1 MLFDENIV
9 GVKRDVFISA
19 VQKELP
25 KAEDRPD
32 GELLSTGFA
41 KPIYLLPLFQKKIA
55 YGANHWPFSYDDTS
69 MKIDYSKGICPVTED
84 IEENKMFINDYVRPP
99 ANIDDMKDVVN
110 AFVKVYENKKDLYI
124 DLHGNIFPT
133 STKFSERV
141 ILIHTADNINFDL
154 KNINSTD
161 YGKKIFT
168 MINYIINDIF
178 LSKIISEIDINYNK
192 NIIIYPQVS
201 KQKIIFGYPEKID
214 VKFDKL
220 MLFYKKILPAKGWN
234 TYKSVNLKFK
244 NQIICDKKA

>member
-1 MLFDENIV
+1 MIKILKNFIYILITLFIV
-9 GVKRDVFISA
+9 VIVIFSFKKNSSPI
-19 VQKELP
+19 KEIVIN
-25 KAEDRPD
+25 
-32 GELLSTGFA
+32 S
-41 KPIYLLPLFQKKIA
+41 
-55 YGANHWPFSYDDTS
+55 
-69 MKIDYSKGICPVTED
+69 
-84 IEENKMFINDYVRPP
+84 ENKFLDRFQIESLITEKMDKDSIIKNVNIIEKNIL
-99 ANIDDMKDVVN
+99 ANP
-110 AFVKVYENKKDLYI
+110 FVKEIKLYQDLSNKLIVDLVQYQPIARLVYENKKDLYI
-124 DLHGNIFPT
+124 DLHGNIFPI
-133 STKFSERV
+133 STKFSERF

-234 TYKSVNLKFK
+234 TYKTVNLKFK

>member
-1 MLFDENIV
+1 MIKILKNFIYILITLFIV
-9 GVKRDVFISA
+9 VIVIFSFKKNSSPI
-19 VQKELP
+19 KEIVIN
-25 KAEDRPD
+25 
-32 GELLSTGFA
+32 S
-41 KPIYLLPLFQKKIA
+41 
-55 YGANHWPFSYDDTS
+55 
-69 MKIDYSKGICPVTED
+69 
-84 IEENKMFINDYVRPP
+84 ENKFLDRFQIESLITEKMDKDSIIKNVNIIEKNIL
-99 ANIDDMKDVVN
+99 ANP
-110 AFVKVYENKKDLYI
+110 FVKEIKLYQDLSNKLIVDLVQYQPIARLVYENKKDLYI

-141 ILIHTADNINFDL
+141 ILIHTVDNINFDL

>member
-1 MLFDENIV
+1 MIKILKNFIYILTTLFIV
-9 GVKRDVFISA
+9 VIVIFSFKNNLNPI
-19 VQKELP
+19 KEIVVN
-25 KAEDRPD
+25 
-32 GELLSTGFA
+32 S
-41 KPIYLLPLFQKKIA
+41 
-55 YGANHWPFSYDDTS
+55 
-69 MKIDYSKGICPVTED
+69 
-84 IEENKMFINDYVRPP
+84 ENKFLDRYQIESLITEKMDKDSIIRNVNIIEKNIL
-99 ANIDDMKDVVN
+99 ANP
-110 AFVKVYENKKDLYI
+110 FVKEIKLYQDLSNKLIVDLVQYQPIARLVSENKKDFYI

-141 ILIHTADNINFDL
+141 LLIHTADNINFDL

-201 KQKIIFGYPEKID
+201 KQKIIFGYPEQID

-234 TYKSVNLKFK
+234 TYKTVNLKFK
-244 NQIICDKKA
+244 NQIICDKKV

>member
-1 MLFDENIV
+1 MIKILKNFIYILTTLFIV
-9 GVKRDVFISA
+9 VIVIFSFKNNSNPI
-19 VQKELP
+19 KEIVVN
-25 KAEDRPD
+25 
-32 GELLSTGFA
+32 S
-41 KPIYLLPLFQKKIA
+41 
-55 YGANHWPFSYDDTS
+55 
-69 MKIDYSKGICPVTED
+69 
-84 IEENKMFINDYVRPP
+84 ENKFLDRYQIESLITEKMDKDSIIKNVNIIEKNIL
-99 ANIDDMKDVVN
+99 ANP
-110 AFVKVYENKKDLYI
+110 FVKEIKLYQDLSNKLIVDLVQYQPIARLVSENKKDFYI

-141 ILIHTADNINFDL
+141 LLIHTADNINFDL

-201 KQKIIFGYPEKID
+201 KQKIIFGYPEQID

-234 TYKSVNLKFK
+234 TYKTVNLKFK
-244 NQIICDKKA
+244 NQIICDKKV

>member
-1 MLFDENIV
+1 MIKILKNFIYILTTLFIV
-9 GVKRDVFISA
+9 VIVIFSFKNNSNPI
-19 VQKELP
+19 KEIVVN
-25 KAEDRPD
+25 
-32 GELLSTGFA
+32 S
-41 KPIYLLPLFQKKIA
+41 
-55 YGANHWPFSYDDTS
+55 
-69 MKIDYSKGICPVTED
+69 
-84 IEENKMFINDYVRPP
+84 ENKFLDRYQIESLITEKMDKDSIIKN
-99 ANIDDMKDVVN
+99 ANIIEKN
-110 AFVKVYENKKDLYI
+110 ILANPFVKEIKLYQDLSNKLIVDLVQYQPIARLVSENKKDFYI

-141 ILIHTADNINFDL
+141 LLIHTADNINFDL

-201 KQKIIFGYPEKID
+201 KQKIIFGYPEQID

-234 TYKSVNLKFK
+234 TYKTVNLKFK
-244 NQIICDKKA
+244 NQIICDKKV

>member
-1 MLFDENIV
+1 MIKILKNFIYILTTLFIV
-9 GVKRDVFISA
+9 VIIIFSFKNNSSPI
-19 VQKELP
+19 KEIVVN
-25 KAEDRPD
+25 
-32 GELLSTGFA
+32 S
-41 KPIYLLPLFQKKIA
+41 
-55 YGANHWPFSYDDTS
+55 
-69 MKIDYSKGICPVTED
+69 
-84 IEENKMFINDYVRPP
+84 ENKFLDRYQIESLITEKMDKDSIIKN
-99 ANIDDMKDVVN
+99 ANIIEKNILANPFVKEIKLYQDLSNKLIVDVVQYQPI
-110 AFVKVYENKKDLYI
+110 ARLISENKKDFYI

-141 ILIHTADNINFDL
+141 LLIHTDDNINYDL

-161 YGKKIFT
+161 YGKKIFV

-201 KQKIIFGYPEKID
+201 KQKIIFGYPEQID

-234 TYKSVNLKFK
+234 TYKTVNLKFK
-244 NQIICDKKA
+244 NQIICDKKV

>member
-1 MLFDENIV
+1 MIKILKNFIYILTTLFIV
-9 GVKRDVFISA
+9 VIVIFFFKNTSSPI
-19 VQKELP
+19 KEIVVN
-25 KAEDRPD
+25 
-32 GELLSTGFA
+32 S
-41 KPIYLLPLFQKKIA
+41 
-55 YGANHWPFSYDDTS
+55 
-69 MKIDYSKGICPVTED
+69 
-84 IEENKMFINDYVRPP
+84 ENKFLDRYQIESLITEKMDKDSIIKNVNIIEKNIL
-99 ANIDDMKDVVN
+99 ANP
-110 AFVKVYENKKDLYI
+110 FVKEIKLYQDLSNKLIVDLVQYQPIARLVSENKKDFYI

-141 ILIHTADNINFDL
+141 LLIHTADNINFDL

-168 MINYIINDIF
+168 MINYIINDTF

-201 KQKIIFGYPEKID
+201 KQKIIFGYPEQID

-234 TYKSVNLKFK
+234 TYKTVNLKFK
-244 NQIICDKKA
+244 NQIICDKKS

>member
-1 MLFDENIV
+1 MIKILKNFIYILITLFIV
-9 GVKRDVFISA
+9 VIVIFSFKKNLSPI
-19 VQKELP
+19 KEIVIN
-25 KAEDRPD
+25 
-32 GELLSTGFA
+32 S
-41 KPIYLLPLFQKKIA
+41 
-55 YGANHWPFSYDDTS
+55 
-69 MKIDYSKGICPVTED
+69 
-84 IEENKMFINDYVRPP
+84 ENKFLDRFQIESLITEKMDKDSIIKNVNIIEKNIL
-99 ANIDDMKDVVN
+99 ANP
-110 AFVKVYENKKDLYI
+110 FVKEIKLYQDLSNKLIVDLVQYQPIARLVYENKKDLYI
-124 DLHGNIFPT
+124 DLHGNIFPI

-234 TYKSVNLKFK
+234 TYKTVNLKFK

>member
-1 MLFDENIV
+1 MIKILKNFIYILITLFIV
-9 GVKRDVFISA
+9 VIVIFSFKKNSNPI
-19 VQKELP
+19 KEIVIN
-25 KAEDRPD
+25 
-32 GELLSTGFA
+32 S
-41 KPIYLLPLFQKKIA
+41 
-55 YGANHWPFSYDDTS
+55 
-69 MKIDYSKGICPVTED
+69 
-84 IEENKMFINDYVRPP
+84 ENKFLDRFQIESLITEKMDKDSIIKNVNIIEKNIL
-99 ANIDDMKDVVN
+99 ANP
-110 AFVKVYENKKDLYI
+110 FVKEIKLYQDLSNKLIVDLVQYQPIARLVYENKKDLYI

-141 ILIHTADNINFDL
+141 ILIHTADNINLDL

>member
-1 MLFDENIV
+1 MIKILKNFIYILTTLFIV
-9 GVKRDVFISA
+9 VIVIFSFKNNSNPI
-19 VQKELP
+19 KEIVVN
-25 KAEDRPD
+25 
-32 GELLSTGFA
+32 S
-41 KPIYLLPLFQKKIA
+41 
-55 YGANHWPFSYDDTS
+55 
-69 MKIDYSKGICPVTED
+69 
-84 IEENKMFINDYVRPP
+84 ENKFLDRYQIESLITEKMDKDSIIKNVNIIEKNIL
-99 ANIDDMKDVVN
+99 ANP
-110 AFVKVYENKKDLYI
+110 FVKEIKLYQDLSNKLIVDLVQYQPIARLVYENKKDLYI

-141 ILIHTADNINFDL
+141 LLIHTADNINFDL

>member
-1 MLFDENIV
+1 MIKILKNFIYILITLFIV
-9 GVKRDVFISA
+9 VIVIFSFKKNSSPI
-19 VQKELP
+19 KEIVIN
-25 KAEDRPD
+25 
-32 GELLSTGFA
+32 S
-41 KPIYLLPLFQKKIA
+41 
-55 YGANHWPFSYDDTS
+55 
-69 MKIDYSKGICPVTED
+69 
-84 IEENKMFINDYVRPP
+84 ENKFLDRFQIESLITEKMDKDSIIKNVNIIEKNIL
-99 ANIDDMKDVVN
+99 ANP
-110 AFVKVYENKKDLYI
+110 FVKEIKLYQDLSNKLIVDLVQYQPIARLVSENKKDFYI

-141 ILIHTADNINFDL
+141 LLIHTADDINFDL

-168 MINYIINDIF
+168 MINYIINDVF

>member
-1 MLFDENIV
+1 MIKILKNFIYILIT
-9 GVKRDVFISA
+9 VFIVVIGIFSFKKNSSPI
-19 VQKELP
+19 KEIVIN
-25 KAEDRPD
+25 
-32 GELLSTGFA
+32 S
-41 KPIYLLPLFQKKIA
+41 
-55 YGANHWPFSYDDTS
+55 
-69 MKIDYSKGICPVTED
+69 
-84 IEENKMFINDYVRPP
+84 ENKFLDRFQIESLITEKMDKDSIIKNVNIIEKNIL
-99 ANIDDMKDVVN
+99 ANP
-110 AFVKVYENKKDLYI
+110 FVKEIKLYQDLSNKLIVDLVQYQPIARLVYENKKDLYI
-124 DLHGNIFPT
+124 DLHGNIFPI

-141 ILIHTADNINFDL
+141 ILIHTADNINLDL

>member
-1 MLFDENIV
+1 MIKILKNFIYILITLFIV
-9 GVKRDVFISA
+9 VIVIFFFKNTSSPI
-19 VQKELP
+19 KEIVVN
-25 KAEDRPD
+25 
-32 GELLSTGFA
+32 S
-41 KPIYLLPLFQKKIA
+41 
-55 YGANHWPFSYDDTS
+55 
-69 MKIDYSKGICPVTED
+69 
-84 IEENKMFINDYVRPP
+84 ENKFLDRYQIESLITEKMDKDSIIKNVNIIEKNIL
-99 ANIDDMKDVVN
+99 ANP
-110 AFVKVYENKKDLYI
+110 FVKEIKLYQDLSNKLIVDLVQYQPIARLVSENKKDFYI

-141 ILIHTADNINFDL
+141 LLIHTADNINFDL

-168 MINYIINDIF
+168 MINYIINDTF

-201 KQKIIFGYPEKID
+201 KQKIIFGYPEQID

-234 TYKSVNLKFK
+234 TYKTVNLKFK
-244 NQIICDKKA
+244 NQIICDKKS

>member
-1 MLFDENIV
+1 MIKILKNFIYILTTLFIV
-9 GVKRDVFISA
+9 VIVIFSFKNNSSPI
-19 VQKELP
+19 KEIVVN
-25 KAEDRPD
+25 
-32 GELLSTGFA
+32 S
-41 KPIYLLPLFQKKIA
+41 
-55 YGANHWPFSYDDTS
+55 
-69 MKIDYSKGICPVTED
+69 
-84 IEENKMFINDYVRPP
+84 ENKFLDRYQIESLITEKMDKDSIIKNVNIIEKNIL
-99 ANIDDMKDVVN
+99 ANP
-110 AFVKVYENKKDLYI
+110 FVKEIKLYQDLSNKLIVDLVQYQPIARLVSENKKDFYI

-141 ILIHTADNINFDL
+141 LLIHIDDNINYDL

-201 KQKIIFGYPEKID
+201 KQKIIFGYPEQID

-234 TYKSVNLKFK
+234 TYKTVNLKFK
-244 NQIICDKKA
+244 NQIICDKKV

>member
-1 MLFDENIV
+1 MIKILKNFVYILTTLFIV
-9 GVKRDVFISA
+9 IIVIFSFKKNSSPI
-19 VQKELP
+19 KEIVIN
-25 KAEDRPD
+25 
-32 GELLSTGFA
+32 S
-41 KPIYLLPLFQKKIA
+41 
-55 YGANHWPFSYDDTS
+55 
-69 MKIDYSKGICPVTED
+69 
-84 IEENKMFINDYVRPP
+84 ENKFLDRFQIESLITEKMDKDSIIKNVNIIEKNIL
-99 ANIDDMKDVVN
+99 ANP
-110 AFVKVYENKKDLYI
+110 FVKEIKLYQDLSNKLIVDLVQYQPIARLVSENKKDFYI

-141 ILIHTADNINFDL
+141 LLIHTADNINFDL

-161 YGKKIFT
+161 YGKKIFA

-201 KQKIIFGYPEKID
+201 KQKIIFGYPEQID

-234 TYKSVNLKFK
+234 TYKTVNLKFK
-244 NQIICDKKA
+244 NQIICDKKV